1 MNESEYR
8 NTRKSAL
15 RQLIIDFPNSP
26 ECSINDVR
34 MRRVYTWTEGAEE
47 RNPNEGN
54 NTVTQKKRSVECMM
68 AVEIMTIGAI
78 TS

>member
-1 MNESEYR
+1 
-8 NTRKSAL
+8 
-15 RQLIIDFPNSP
+15 
-26 ECSINDVR
+26 

-68 AVEIMTIGAI
+68 AVEIMNWSHYIIVIQCQFASTHNFH
-78 TS
+78 SFYH

>member
-1 MNESEYR
+1 
-8 NTRKSAL
+8 
-15 RQLIIDFPNSP
+15 
-26 ECSINDVR
+26 